1 MDGGNGEKDP
11 LLQEPPS
18 IVREE
23 DYIILVFADGR
34 KIFAQA
40 LTNKKGKTPPV
51 KINKRSYPTANL
63 IGLSYGTVLELG
75 MGKLDPLPEGEDII
89 PDYPAS
95 LAAEGTQGLES
106 EEANTDDGT
115 FPSMNLEQKN
125 DNRNLVDNNKSQK
138 LQLEQIEKMRQDG
151 THGSDIVEKLIEN
164 SATFDQ
170 KTEFSKAKYIKKKQ
184 QKYQQRCR
192 IVRCTPY
199 SICEAVFASRPK
211 LLLNMRDDTLGQMLS
226 HANVS
231 AGCQVLLYEHC
242 AGVLTGALAW
252 RMGGYGKIL
261 SVYEGQQPSFLEML
275 RRYNLSFAENSSIK
289 WLHVGDIYGESN
301 ANDPKEIDVEK
312 EERDSLEWPCPLQ
325 NHTRGYLDEMK
336 TIREKRQFLA
346 KRCARFTRKLTRQ
359 TPMESKKMLEARKSD
374 SIIIAVRHDPTETLL
389 GLLPYLATSSPFV
402 VYCEYIEPLTE
413 CFMELQKRKLAI
425 NLRLSDTWMRE
436 YQVLQGRTH
445 PSMSMTQSG
454 GFILTGTKLCPDTGH
469 NELSEE
475 LMQELRLKVGGPTMF
490 TNNSKDFKHHEA
502 IFYSNRC
509 CATGIQF
516 HRHRGICREHPFIE
530 IRGDYFFS
538 VGCWPPAKV
547 FEPKGIQQ
555 GCRKLDVHTWNHS

>member
-1 MDGGNGEKDP
+1 MVEDNIENDP

-23 DYIILVFADGR
+23 DYVILVFADGR

-51 KINKRSYPTANL
+51 KINKRSYPTSNL

-75 MGKLDPLPEGEDII
+75 IGKLDPLPEGEDIV
-89 PDYPAS
+89 PNYPSS
-95 LAAEGTQGLES
+95 LTPEGTNAQGLES
-106 EEANTDDGT
+106 EEAKTEDST
-115 FPSMNLEQKN
+115 FPTISLEQKN
-125 DNRNLVDNNKSQK
+125 DNRNLVDDNKSQK
-138 LQLEQIEKMRQDG
+138 LQLQEIEQMRQDG

-199 SICEAVFASRPK
+199 SLCEAVFASRPK
-211 LLLNMRDDTLGQMLS
+211 LLLNMREDTLGQMLS

-242 AGVLTGALAW
+242 AGVITGALAW
-252 RMGGYGKIL
+252 RMAGYGKIL

-275 RRYNLSFAENSSIK
+275 RRYNMSFAENASIK
-289 WLHVGDIYGESN
+289 WLHAGDVYGESDD
-301 ANDPKEIDVEK
+301 NDTEEPDPDKA
-312 EERDSLEWPCPLQ
+312 ERDSLEWPCPLQ
-325 NHTRGYLDEMK
+325 NHTRKYLETME
-336 TIREKRQFLA
+336 TVREKRQFLA

-359 TPMESKKMLEARKSD
+359 TPMESKKMLQARKSD
-374 SIIIAVRHDPTETLL
+374 SIIIAVRYDPTETLL

-413 CFMELQKRKLAI
+413 CFMELQKRKLTI

-454 GFILTGTKLCPDTGH
+454 GFILTGTKLCPETGH
-469 NELSEE
+469 NDLSEE
-475 LMQELRLKVGGPTMF
+475 LAQELRMTVGGRRG
-490 TNNSKDFKHHEA
+490 KKKKAKEGDAAEG
-502 IFYSNRC
+502 SN
-509 CATGIQF
+509 
-516 HRHRGICREHPFIE
+516 
-530 IRGDYFFS
+530 
-538 VGCWPPAKV
+538 K
-547 FEPKGIQQ
+547 
-555 GCRKLDVHTWNHS
+555 RKKIK

>member
-1 MDGGNGEKDP
+1 MNDGNDENDP
-11 LLQEPPS
+11 LQQAPPDV
-18 IVREE
+18 VREE
-23 DYIILVFADGR
+23 DYTILIFPDGR

-63 IGLSYGTVLELG
+63 IGLPYGTVLELG
-75 MGKLDPLPEGEDII
+75 VGKLEPLPEGEDII
-89 PDYPAS
+89 PNYPAS
-95 LAAEGTQGLES
+95 LSSEATTQGLES
-106 EEANTDDGT
+106 DEANANNGAST
-115 FPSMNLEQKN
+115 SINSEQKN
-125 DNRNLVDNNKSQK
+125 DNRNLVDNNQSQK
-138 LQLEQIEKMRQDG
+138 LQVQEIEQMRQEG
-151 THGSDIVEKLIEN
+151 THGSDIVVKLIEN

-192 IVRCTPY
+192 IVRCTPF
-199 SICEAVFASRPK
+199 SICEAIFASRPK

-242 AGVLTGALAW
+242 AGVITGSLAW

-261 SVYEGQQPSFLEML
+261 SIYDGQQPSCIEML
-275 RRYNLSFAENSSIK
+275 RRFNLSFAENSSIK
-289 WLHVGDIYGESN
+289 WVHSGDIYGESN
-301 ANDPKEIDVEK
+301 DDDPEELDLEK
-312 EERDSLEWPCPLQ
+312 IERDSLEWPCPLQ
-325 NHTRGYLDEMK
+325 NHTRQYLDSME
-336 TIREKRQFLA
+336 TTREKRQFLA

-359 TPMESKKMLEARKSD
+359 TPMESKKMLEGRKSD
-374 SIIIAVRHDPTETLL
+374 SIIIAVRYDATETLL

-413 CFMELQKRKLAI
+413 CFMELRKRKLAI

-454 GFILTGTKLCPDTGH
+454 GFILTGTKLCPDTGI

-475 LMQELRLKVGGPTMF
+475 LLQELRLKVGGRRGKKKKARDGDTEGSD
-490 TNNSKDFKHHEA
+490 NRKKSKK
-502 IFYSNRC
+502 
-509 CATGIQF
+509 
-516 HRHRGICREHPFIE
+516 
-530 IRGDYFFS
+530 
-538 VGCWPPAKV
+538 
-547 FEPKGIQQ
+547 
-555 GCRKLDVHTWNHS
+555 